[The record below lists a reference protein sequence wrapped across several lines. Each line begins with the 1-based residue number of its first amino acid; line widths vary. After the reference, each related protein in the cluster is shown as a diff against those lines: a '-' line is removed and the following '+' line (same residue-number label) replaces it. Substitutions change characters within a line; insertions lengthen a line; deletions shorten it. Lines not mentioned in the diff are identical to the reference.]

1 MTKLALL
8 FAVLA
13 VALVTAVP
21 ASAHYRSIGKH
32 CGSIQF
38 TPQSDDGA
46 SSIYAKNVKCRT
58 ARRIVRAVRRGN
70 ASPLDF
76 TCRSRGHD
84 PRNGLAHSD
93 VVCTRANRRV
103 SWAAY

>member
-1 MTKLALL
+1 MTRLALL

-13 VALVTAVP
+13 LALVTASP
-21 ASAHYRSIGKH
+21 ASAHYRPVGKD
-32 CGSIQF
+32 CGSIAF
-38 TPQSDDGA
+38 TPQTDEGA
-46 SSIYAKNVKCRT
+46 SAIRAKNVKCST

-70 ASPLDF
+70 NSPLDF
-76 TCRSRGHD
+76 TCRSRDHD
-84 PRNGLAHSD
+84 PRRGLAHTD